1 MVDSASASRTGADAE
16 VSLLPLCM
24 DLAAG
29 LPARSRWEWARP
41 DLAMDL
47 APMASGLI
55 YEATGRPNLSSI
67 YGFVDPMGIMGRPV

>member
-67 YGFVDPMGIMGRPV
+67 YGIVDPMSIMGRPV

>member
-16 VSLLPLCM
+16 VSLLPLCV

-29 LPARSRWEWARP
+29 LSARSRWEWAGP
-41 DLAMDL
+41 DLALDL

-55 YEATGRPNLSSI
+55 CEATGRPNLSSI
-67 YGFVDPMGIMGRPV
+67 YGLVDLMGMMGRPV